1 MLGAIIGDTV
11 GSIYEFDNIK
21 TTDFPLFSERSE
33 FTDDSIMSFAVA
45 DWLLRDE
52 SHTHKEL
59 EASMVR
65 FAYDYPNP
73 LGGYGGSFYRWLF
86 SGRER
91 KPYNSWG
98 NGSAMRVSAAAR
110 ISRVPSAWPSRSAAT
125 ATPSPASPAAS
136 PKRITKRSPKRS

>member
-21 TTDFPLFSERSE
+21 TTDFPLFSKRSE
-33 FTDDSIMSFAVA
+33 FTDDFVMCFAVA

-73 LGGYGGSFYRWLF
+73 IGGYGGSFYRWLF
-86 SGRER
+86 GGRER
-91 KPYNSWG
+91 VPYNSWG
-98 NGSAMRVSAAAR
+98 NGSAMRVSAAGW

-125 ATPSPASPAAS
+125 ATLLPASPAAS
-136 PKRITKRSPKRS
+136 PKRTTKRSPKRS